1 MQVIIDEIV
10 TEVVVEPGPEA
21 TEAVATLDAET
32 LREVVLQ
39 VMREELEHHE
49 RHEDGPTWR

>member
-10 TEVVVEPGPEA
+10 TEVVVEGPSVDPKPA
-21 TEAVATLDAET
+21 IDPDT
-32 LREVVLQ
+32 LRDLVLAIL
-39 VMREELEHHE
+39 REELERQE